1 MEGGNAAELVI
12 TASASWN
19 AVINQS
25 MDALVWLGKQLECDD
40 NDLLRE
46 MVRSFAEEL
55 MGADA
60 DVVCGAEYGR
70 ISPERVNRRNGY
82 RSRRWDTRVGSIDLR
97 IPKLRTGSY
106 FPDWLLDCRTRSE
119 RAFIQVVTEAYV
131 RGVSTRRVEGL
142 VETLGV
148 TSLSKSQ
155 VSEMAKSLD
164 EMVSDF
170 RNRPLDAGPYSYVW
184 ADALTMKVREGGRI
198 VNIACLLAVGVNGEG
213 NREIL
218 GVEVAT
224 TEDGAGWV
232 AFFRSLVA
240 RGLSGVQLV
249 ISDDHTGL
257 VDAIGA
263 TVPGASWQR
272 CRTHYLR
279 NLLTKVP
286 KASAA
291 MVATMVRSIFA
302 QPSPDEVWAQ
312 HRRVVDHLH
321 QVGLVEA
328 AEHLDEAA
336 SEILAFTAFPKVH
349 WRQIWSNNPQER
361 LNKEIRRR
369 TNVVGIF
376 PTRPSVTRLV
386 GALLAEQ
393 HDEWAIARRYMSLE
407 SLAQA
412 RLRLIEPDQ
421 PEEVTPALQTATG

>member
-1 MEGGNAAELVI
+1 M
-12 TASASWN
+12 
-19 AVINQS
+19 INKS
-25 MDALVWLGKQLECDD
+25 MDALAWLRKQLEADD

-55 MGADA
+55 MGAEADA
-60 DVVCGAEYGR
+60 ICGAPYGQATPDR
-70 ISPERVNRRNGY
+70 TNRRNGY
-82 RSRRWDTRVGSIDLR
+82 RSRRWDTRTGSIDLK
-97 IPKLRTGSY
+97 IPKLRAGSY
-106 FPDWLLDCRTRSE
+106 FPDWLLDARTRSE

-142 VETLGV
+142 VETLGI

-155 VSEMAKSLD
+155 VSEMAASLD
-164 EMVSDF
+164 EMVTDF
-170 RNRPLDAGPYSYVW
+170 RDRPLDQGPYTYVW

-198 VNIACLLAVGVNGEG
+198 VNIACLLAVGVNAEG
-213 NREIL
+213 HREIL
-218 GVEVAT
+218 GVDLAT
-224 TEDGAGWV
+224 AEDGAGWL

-249 ISDDHTGL
+249 ISDDHAGL
-257 VDAIGA
+257 VDAIAA
-263 TVPGASWQR
+263 TLPGASWQR

-286 KASAA
+286 KASGS
-291 MVATMVRSIFA
+291 MVATMVRTIFA
-302 QPSPDEVWAQ
+302 QPSAKEVWAQ

-321 QVGLVEA
+321 DVGLVDA
-328 AEHLDEAA
+328 AEHLDTAG
-336 SEILAFTAFPKVH
+336 SEILAFTGFPKAH

-376 PTRPSVTRLV
+376 PTRPSVIRLV

-412 RLRLIEPDQ
+412 RIRVLEPVEQ
-421 PEEVTPALQTATG
+421 PQEVAALESTG

>member
-1 MEGGNAAELVI
+1 M
-12 TASASWN
+12 
-19 AVINQS
+19 INKS
-25 MDALVWLGKQLECDD
+25 MDALVWLRKQLETGD

-55 MGADA
+55 MGAEADA
-60 DVVCGAEYGR
+60 MCGAPYGMV
-70 ISPERVNRRNGY
+70 SEDRVNRRNGY
-82 RSRRWDTRVGSIDLR
+82 RSRRWDTRTGSIDLR
-97 IPKLRTGSY
+97 IPKLRAGSY
-106 FPDWLLDCRTRSE
+106 FPEWLLDARTRSE

-142 VETLGV
+142 VETLGI

-155 VSEMAKSLD
+155 VSEMATSLD
-164 EMVSDF
+164 EMVTDF
-170 RNRPLDAGPYSYVW
+170 RDRPLDAGPYTYVW
-184 ADALTMKVREGGRI
+184 ADALTMKVREGGRT
-198 VNIACLLAVGVNGEG
+198 VNIACLLAVGVNAEG
-213 NREIL
+213 HREIL
-218 GVEVAT
+218 GVDLAT
-224 TEDGAGWV
+224 TEDGAGWL
-232 AFFRSLVA
+232 AFFRSLAA
-240 RGLSGVQLV
+240 RGLTGVQLV
-249 ISDDHTGL
+249 ISDDHQGL

-302 QPSPDEVWAQ
+302 QPSAEEVWAQ
-312 HRRVVDHLH
+312 HRRVTDHLH
-321 QVGLVEA
+321 GVGLTDAADHLDRAA
-328 AEHLDEAA
+328 AE
-336 SEILAFTAFPKVH
+336 ILTFAGFPKAH

-376 PTRPSVTRLV
+376 PTRGSIIRLV

-393 HDEWAIARRYMSLE
+393 HDEWAIARRYMSLD

-412 RLRLIEPDQ
+412 RIRLIEPDQ
-421 PEEVTPALQTATG
+421 LEEVTPALDTATG

>member
-1 MEGGNAAELVI
+1 M
-12 TASASWN
+12 
-19 AVINQS
+19 INKS
-25 MDALVWLGKQLECDD
+25 MDALAWLRKQLEADD

-55 MGADA
+55 MGAEADA
-60 DVVCGAEYGR
+60 ICGAPYGQATPDR
-70 ISPERVNRRNGY
+70 TNRRNGY
-82 RSRRWDTRVGSIDLR
+82 RSRRWDTRTGSIDLK
-97 IPKLRTGSY
+97 IPKLRAGSY
-106 FPDWLLDCRTRSE
+106 FPDWLLDARTRSE

-142 VETLGV
+142 VETLGI

-155 VSEMAKSLD
+155 VSEMAASLD
-164 EMVSDF
+164 EMVTDF
-170 RNRPLDAGPYSYVW
+170 RDRPLDQGPYTYVW

-198 VNIACLLAVGVNGEG
+198 VNIACLLAVGVNAEG
-213 NREIL
+213 HREIL
-218 GVEVAT
+218 GVDLAT
-224 TEDGAGWV
+224 AEDGAGWL

-257 VDAIGA
+257 VDAIAA
-263 TVPGASWQR
+263 TLPGASWQR

-286 KASAA
+286 KASGS
-291 MVATMVRSIFA
+291 MVATMVRTIFA
-302 QPSPDEVWAQ
+302 QPSAKEVWAQ

-321 QVGLVEA
+321 DVGLIDA
-328 AEHLDEAA
+328 AEHLDAAA
-336 SEILAFTAFPKVH
+336 SEILAFTGFPKAH

-376 PTRPSVTRLV
+376 PTRPSVIRLV

-407 SLAQA
+407 SLAQT
-412 RLRLIEPDQ
+412 RIRVLESDQ
-421 PEEVTPALQTATG
+421 LEEVTPTLEAAIG

>member
-1 MEGGNAAELVI
+1 M
-12 TASASWN
+12 
-19 AVINQS
+19 INKS
-25 MDALVWLGKQLECDD
+25 MDALAWLRKQLEADD

-55 MGADA
+55 MGAEADA
-60 DVVCGAEYGR
+60 ICGAPYGQATPDR
-70 ISPERVNRRNGY
+70 TNRRNGY
-82 RSRRWDTRVGSIDLR
+82 RTRRWDTRTGSIDLK
-97 IPKLRTGSY
+97 IPKLRAGSY
-106 FPDWLLDCRTRSE
+106 FPDWLLDARTRSE

-142 VETLGV
+142 VETLGI

-155 VSEMAKSLD
+155 VSEMAASLD
-164 EMVSDF
+164 ETVTDF
-170 RNRPLDAGPYSYVW
+170 RDRPLDQGPYTYVW

-198 VNIACLLAVGVNGEG
+198 VNIACLLAVGVNAEG
-213 NREIL
+213 HREIL
-218 GVEVAT
+218 GVDLAT
-224 TEDGAGWV
+224 AEDGAGWL

-249 ISDDHTGL
+249 ISDDHAGL
-257 VDAIGA
+257 VDAIAA
-263 TVPGASWQR
+263 TLPGASWQR

-286 KASAA
+286 KASGS
-291 MVATMVRSIFA
+291 MVATMVRTIFA
-302 QPSPDEVWAQ
+302 QPSAKEVWAQ

-321 QVGLVEA
+321 DVGLVDA
-328 AEHLDEAA
+328 AEHLDTAG
-336 SEILAFTAFPKVH
+336 SEILAFTGFPKAH

-376 PTRPSVTRLV
+376 PTRPSVIRLV

-412 RLRLIEPDQ
+412 RIRVLESDQ
-421 PEEVTPALQTATG
+421 LEEVTPALEAAIG

>member
-1 MEGGNAAELVI
+1 M
-12 TASASWN
+12 
-19 AVINQS
+19 INKS
-25 MDALVWLGKQLECDD
+25 IDALVWLRNQLETDD

-55 MGADA
+55 MGAEA
-60 DVVCGAEYGR
+60 NVVCGAGYGEVSADR
-70 ISPERVNRRNGY
+70 INRRNGY
-82 RSRRWDTRVGSIDLR
+82 RSRRWDTRTGSIDLK
-97 IPKLRTGSY
+97 IPKLRAGSY
-106 FPDWLLDCRTRSE
+106 FPDWLLDARTRSE

-148 TSLSKSQ
+148 SSLSKSQ
-155 VSEMAKSLD
+155 VSEMAKDLD
-164 EMVSDF
+164 EMVTDF

-184 ADALTMKVREGGRI
+184 ADALTMKAREGGRI
-198 VNIACLLAVGVNGEG
+198 VNIACLLAVGVNSEG
-213 NREIL
+213 HREIL
-218 GVEVAT
+218 GVDLAT
-224 TEDGAGWV
+224 AEDGASWL

-240 RGLSGVQLV
+240 RGLSGVGLV

-257 VDAIGA
+257 VDAIAA
-263 TVPGASWQR
+263 TLPGASWQR

-286 KASAA
+286 KSSGS
-291 MVATMVRSIFA
+291 MVATMVRTIFA
-302 QPSPDEVWAQ
+302 QPDPDQVWAQ
-312 HRRVVDHLH
+312 HRRIVDHLTA
-321 QVGLVEA
+321 VGLVDA
-328 AEHLDEAA
+328 ADHLDQAGG
-336 SEILAFTAFPKVH
+336 EILTFTGFPKPH

-376 PTRPSVTRLV
+376 PTRPSIVRLV

-407 SLAQA
+407 SLA
-412 RLRLIEPDQ
+412 RTRIRLIEPDNL
-421 PEEVTPALQTATG
+421 EEVTPALEPAIG

>member
-1 MEGGNAAELVI
+1 M
-12 TASASWN
+12 
-19 AVINQS
+19 INKS
-25 MDALVWLGKQLECDD
+25 MDALAWLRKQLEADD

-55 MGADA
+55 MGAEADA
-60 DVVCGAEYGR
+60 ICGAPYGQATPDR
-70 ISPERVNRRNGY
+70 TNRRNGY
-82 RSRRWDTRVGSIDLR
+82 RSRRWDTRTGSIDLK
-97 IPKLRTGSY
+97 IPKLRAGSY
-106 FPDWLLDCRTRSE
+106 FPDWLLDARTRSE

-142 VETLGV
+142 VETLGI

-155 VSEMAKSLD
+155 VSEMAASLD
-164 EMVSDF
+164 EMVTDF
-170 RNRPLDAGPYSYVW
+170 RDRPLDQGPYTYVW

-198 VNIACLLAVGVNGEG
+198 VNIACLLAVGVNAEG
-213 NREIL
+213 HREIL
-218 GVEVAT
+218 GVDLAT
-224 TEDGAGWV
+224 AEDGAGWL

-257 VDAIGA
+257 VDAIAA
-263 TVPGASWQR
+263 TLPGASWQR

-286 KASAA
+286 KASGS
-291 MVATMVRSIFA
+291 MVATMVRTIFA
-302 QPSPDEVWAQ
+302 QPSAKEVWAQ

-321 QVGLVEA
+321 DVGLIDA
-328 AEHLDEAA
+328 AEHLDAAA
-336 SEILAFTAFPKVH
+336 SEILAFTGFPKAH

-376 PTRPSVTRLV
+376 PTRPSVIRLV

-412 RLRLIEPDQ
+412 RIRVLESDQ
-421 PEEVTPALQTATG
+421 LEEVTPALETAIG